1 MRPLPFVWP
10 WALLFWTVHFWA
22 FWPEFRII
30 RAARRNATT
39 QDAKSIQVI
48 TGGMWIGYFAA
59 YGLSAVAA
67 LQVPVHRVAVFLTGV
82 AVIVAGSLLR
92 RHCWRLLGASF
103 TGDVRAREGQE
114 VITRGAYALVRHPS
128 YTAGTLMN
136 VGIGIALGSWA
147 SALVLL
153 VASLV
158 VYLYRIEVEE
168 RALLAVLGEPYAR
181 FLSTR
186 KRLIPF
192 LY

>member
-1 MRPLPFVWP
+1 
-10 WALLFWTVHFWA
+10 
-22 FWPEFRII
+22 
-30 RAARRNATT
+30 
-39 QDAKSIQVI
+39 
-48 TGGMWIGYFAA
+48 MWIGYFAA

-67 LQVPVHRVAVFLTGV
+67 LQVPVHRVAIFLAGV
-82 AVIVAGSLLR
+82 AVIVLGSLLR

-103 TGDVRAREGQE
+103 TGDVRARQGQE

>member
-30 RAARRNATT
+30 RAARRNATP

-48 TGGMWIGYFAA
+48 TWGMWIGYFAA

-67 LQVPVHRVAVFLTGV
+67 LQVPVHRVAIFLAGV
-82 AVIVAGSLLR
+82 AVIVLGSLLR

-103 TGDVRAREGQE
+103 TGDVRARQGQE

-181 FLSTR
+181 FLSSR

-192 LY
+192 IY